1 MYSVWSCDD
10 IASQHCKETNR
21 CLWLNQR
28 IAMNNDKFT
37 LNLLYWGFIVLM
49 LSIWLYVIEGVW
61 GWRIGSCAS
70 DYNICWIFTVETGL
84 FWIIWNTHKICISF
98 IYLFLHFQS
107 DGNTSFLRAAR
118 DGNLQEV
125 LEYLKGSTDINTSNP
140 VSSRPLTLKVQGHIK
155 IIFKR
160 PFHTMSFECFCL
172 DCWCRC
178 LPTSFS

>member
-1 MYSVWSCDD
+1 MYDIVMTLPASIVKRLTDVCDW
-10 IASQHCKETNR
+10 IKE
-21 CLWLNQR
+21 LPW
-28 IAMNNDKFT
+28 IMI
-37 LNLLYWGFIVLM
+37 NLPWIYWGFIVLM

-140 VSSRPLTLKVQGHIK
+140 VSSRPLTLKVQGHIGNN
-155 IIFKR
+155 F
-160 PFHTMSFECFCL
+160 
-172 DCWCRC
+172 
-178 LPTSFS
+178 